1 MSAAFVFYLSSE
13 VRRNNRQMAIRISM
27 RRLRKIIREA
37 AENTHAA
44 EILASNLSGPISEYL
59 DTEEFDTNFVAKGI
73 ALDVYFPM
81 PSDDQGFVDLVRQV
95 TENIMNDPE
104 LEGEIDPSRY
114 QEIYEIVLETLSKSV
129 RGKLD

>member
-1 MSAAFVFYLSSE
+1 
-13 VRRNNRQMAIRISM
+13 MAIRISM

>member
-1 MSAAFVFYLSSE
+1 MT
-13 VRRNNRQMAIRISM
+13 IKISM
-27 RRLRKIIREA
+27 RSLRRIIRET
-37 AENTHAA
+37 AENTRAA
-44 EILASNLSGPISEYL
+44 EILASNMSGAISEYL
-59 DTEEFDTNFVAKGI
+59 DTGELDTGFVAKGI

-81 PSDDQGFVDLVRQV
+81 PSDDQGFMDLVRQV

-114 QEIYEIVLETLSKSV
+114 QEIYEIVLETLSKSL